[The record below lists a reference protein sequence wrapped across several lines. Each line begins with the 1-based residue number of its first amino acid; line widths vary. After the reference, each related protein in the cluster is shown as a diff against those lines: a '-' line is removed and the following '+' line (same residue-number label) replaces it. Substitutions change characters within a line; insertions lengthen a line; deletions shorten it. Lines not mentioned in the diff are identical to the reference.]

1 MEKNAQGQQFD
12 NVELAAE
19 RHSIHQVDEKKNAK
33 DYTVEV
39 GSEKGSSEEI
49 EVLDPYSPFPID
61 LSQPDEGNIL
71 TVRAIVLGCALGAL
85 VNASNLYL
93 GLKTGWLFGAN
104 LFGALLGFAIL
115 KALSKAPLKIPGLT
129 DHFGPMENNIVQ
141 TAAAA
146 AGGMGLIFVS
156 GIPALYH
163 LGLMSPNP
171 KDDFG
176 KLIAITFCASLFGIS
191 FSVPLRKF
199 FIISVARELSL
210 IFPTATA
217 TAVSIRAMHA
227 TGDGYGQAKKKIKA
241 LGYSFA
247 GAFLLRV
254 ISQYCIGVLWDWH
267 IFWWIYSIAKTSNVP
282 ARGVVG
288 AISWGWFIEFTP
300 AFIGSGLLVGLNS
313 AFSLFFGGV
322 FAWAI
327 VGPLLVKNG
336 AAFGKTPGGTEVE
349 GLQNYM
355 SMTVSNLDH
364 VSPRYWLLWPGVFAM
379 ILVSMAEL
387 AFNYKIISAGFVAGY
402 KSAVGGINKLR
413 NRNQPVAESD
423 QEDDND
429 KDIFSAHE
437 QVPTWMWGSMVVITT
452 VLICVILGV
461 MYGFPVGVSILS
473 ILFAFIFAF
482 LAIQCTGAS
491 DTTPVSTVA
500 KASQLATGGVTKG
513 MHVSIKTAQT
523 INLMA
528 GCVAGAAASQ
538 STDLI
543 NDFKVGYLLRTPPR
557 KQWYAQIIGSI
568 VAIFMAPSLFI
579 LFSTA
584 YPCILEPGAEK
595 CAFGAP
601 SIAAWRAVTE
611 AVTSPQFPVPRG
623 SAIFS
628 LVYGIICVLISLA
641 RHVLHVKGKDNIANW
656 LPNTMVFS
664 LALTLPYTQYGTAMI
679 IGAGIAASWQK
690 AAPESW
696 NMYGTSIASG
706 LIAGEGIGGVINAL
720 FEVLKISGGFYG
732 SGFGCPDGAC

>member
-1 MEKNAQGQQFD
+1 MEKKSVPASNAGPFESVEIADSHKSGQQ
-12 NVELAAE
+12 VPL
-19 RHSIHQVDEKKNAK
+19 DEKKDSHVK
-33 DYTVEV
+33 DYAVDIS
-39 GSEKGSSEEI
+39 GSERGSQDEI
-49 EVLDPYSPFPID
+49 EILDPYTPFPID
-61 LSQPDEGNIL
+61 PSQLPEEHIL
-71 TVRAIVLGCALGAL
+71 TVRAVVLGCALGAL

-104 LFGALLGFAIL
+104 LFGALLGFAVL
-115 KALSKAPLKIPGLT
+115 KALSRAPIKIPGLT

-141 TAAAA
+141 TSAAA

-163 LGLMSPNP
+163 LDLMSPNP

-199 FIISVARELSL
+199 FIINIARELSL

-227 TGDGYGQAKKKIKA
+227 AGDGYGQAKKKIKA
-241 LGYSFA
+241 LGISF
-247 GAFLLRV
+247 GVSFLLRV
-254 ISQYCIGVLWDWH
+254 VSQYCVGVLWDWVSSSP
-267 IFWWIYSIAKTSNVP
+267 ILCCSP
-282 ARGVVG
+282 GVVG

-322 FAWAI
+322 FSWAI
-327 VGPLLVKNG
+327 VGPILVKNG
-336 AAFGKTPGGTEVE
+336 AAFGVELNEDIPGLTS
-349 GLQNYM
+349 YM
-355 SMTVSNLDH
+355 SMKVDNLDH

-387 AFNYKIISAGFVAGY
+387 AFNYKVISAGFVAAY
-402 KSAVGGINKLR
+402 KSIAGGIKKIK
-413 NRNQPVAESD
+413 NRGHHVEEEID
-423 QEDDND
+423 E
-429 KDIFSAHE
+429 KDVFASHE
-437 QVPTWMWGSMVVITT
+437 QVPTWMWGSMVIVTS

-473 ILFAFIFAF
+473 ILFAFIFSF

-513 MHVSIKTAQT
+513 MGVDIKTAQT

-579 LFSTA
+579 LFATA
-584 YPCILEPGAEK
+584 YPCILDPNAPT

-611 AVTSPQFPVPRG
+611 AVTSPRFPVPRG

-628 LVYGIICVLISLA
+628 LVYGIICVLISFA
-641 RHVLHVKGKDNIANW
+641 RHVLHLKGKENIAIW

-664 LALTLPYTQYGTAMI
+664 LALTLPYTQYGTAMV
-679 IGAGIAASWQK
+679 IGAGVAAIWK
-690 AAPESW
+690 AKAPNHW

-706 LIAGEGIGGVINAL
+706 LIAGEGIGGVLNAL
-720 FEVLKISGGFYG
+720 FEVLQISGSFYG
-732 SGFGCPDGAC
+732 SGFGCPEGHC

>member
-1 MEKNAQGQQFD
+1 MSKNAQD
-12 NVELAAE
+12 TVEVAGSRQSLQ
-19 RHSIHQVDEKKNAK
+19 IDEKKNVQ
-33 DYTVEV
+33 DYTVDL
-39 GSEKGSSEEI
+39 GSEKDSADEI
-49 EVLDPYSPFPID
+49 EVLDPYTPFPID
-61 LSQPDEGNIL
+61 PNQPEEEHIL
-71 TVRAIVLGCALGAL
+71 TVRALFLGCALGAL

-115 KALSKAPLKIPGLT
+115 KGMSRSPLKIPGLT

-141 TAAAA
+141 TSAAA

-163 LGLMSPNP
+163 LGLMHENP

-176 KLIAITFCASLFGIS
+176 RLIAITFCASLFGIS

-199 FIISVARELSL
+199 FIINVAKELSL

-227 TGDGYGQAKKKIKA
+227 TGEGGYGQAKKKIKA
-241 LGYSFA
+241 LGISFGA
-247 GAFLLRV
+247 AFLLRV
-254 ISQYCIGVLWDWH
+254 ISQYCVGVLWDWH
-267 IFWWIYSIAKTSNVP
+267 IFWWIYSIAKTS
-282 ARGVVG
+282 GVAAPGVIG
-288 AISWGWFIEFTP
+288 AVSWGWFIEFTP

-322 FAWAI
+322 FSWAI
-327 VGPLLVKNG
+327 VGPLLVKYN
-336 AAFGKTPGGTEVE
+336 AAFGREVNEEIPG
-349 GLQNYM
+349 LMSYM
-355 SMTVSNLDH
+355 SMSVKNLDH

-387 AFNYKIISAGFVAGY
+387 AFNYKVISAGFIAGY
-402 KSAVGGINKLR
+402 KSIVGALGKFK
-413 NRNQPVAESD
+413 NRNAPPS
-423 QEDDND
+423 EDKASEVSD
-429 KDIFSAHE
+429 KDIFSPSE
-437 QVPTWMWGSMVVITT
+437 QVPFWMWGSLTVATMVC
-452 VLICVILGV
+452 ICVVLGK
-461 MYGFPVGVSILS
+461 MYHFPIGVSILS
-473 ILFAFIFAF
+473 ILFAFIFSF

-513 MHVSIKTAQT
+513 MHISVADAQR

-557 KQWYAQIIGSI
+557 KQWYAQIVGSV

-579 LFSTA
+579 LFATA
-584 YPCILEPGAEK
+584 YPCILNPDAK
-595 CAFGAP
+595 VCAFGAP

-611 AVTSPQFPVPRG
+611 AVTSPEFPVPRG

-641 RHVLHVKGKDNIANW
+641 RHILNLKGKEKIANW

-679 IGAGIAASWQK
+679 MGAGVAAIWQAK
-690 AAPESW
+690 APNSW
-696 NMYGTSIASG
+696 NMYGTSVASG
-706 LIAGEGIGGVINAL
+706 LIAGEGIGGVVNAL
-720 FEVLKISGGFYG
+720 FEVVKISGSFHG

>member
-1 MEKNAQGQQFD
+1 MEKNAQAQAD
-12 NVELAAE
+12 KVELAAS
-19 RHSIHQVDEKKNAK
+19 RQSIEHVDEKKNHRVD
-33 DYTVEV
+33 DYTLDI
-39 GSEKGSSEEI
+39 GSEKGSSDEI
-49 EVLDPYSPFPID
+49 EVLDPYTPFPID
-61 LSQPDEGNIL
+61 PSQQEEGNIL
-71 TVRAIVLGCALGAL
+71 TIRAVVLGCALGAL

-115 KALSKAPLKIPGLT
+115 KSLSKSPLRIPGLT

-141 TAAAA
+141 TSAAA

-163 LGLMSPNP
+163 LKLMSENP

-199 FIISVARELSL
+199 FIINVARELSL

-227 TGDGYGQAKKKIKA
+227 TGGEAYGQAKQKIKA
-241 LGYSFA
+241 LGISFA

-254 ISQYCIGVLWDWH
+254 ISQYCIGILWDWN
-267 IFWWIYSIAKTSNVP
+267 IFWWIYAIAHTSGVP
-282 ARGVVG
+282 VPGVVG

-322 FAWAI
+322 FAWGI

-336 AAFGKTPGGTEVE
+336 AAYGKAASKEIPD
-349 GLQNYM
+349 LMNYM
-355 SMTVSNLDH
+355 NMNVSNLDH

-387 AFNYKIISAGFVAGY
+387 AFNYQVIAAGFVAGY
-402 KSAVGGINKLR
+402 KSIVGGIKKFRGLNT
-413 NRNQPVAESD
+413 P
-423 QEDDND
+423 EDDSSDEGD
-429 KDIFSAHE
+429 KDIFADHE

-461 MYGFPVGVSILS
+461 MYGFPIGVSILS
-473 ILFAFIFAF
+473 ILFAFIFSF

-513 MHVSIKTAQT
+513 MNISVQAAQR

-557 KQWYAQIIGSI
+557 KQWFAQIIGSI

-584 YPCILEPGAEK
+584 YPCILNPGAEK

-601 SIAAWRAVTE
+601 SVFAWRAVTE
-611 AVTSPQFPVPRG
+611 AVTSDQFPVPRG

-628 LVYGIICVLISLA
+628 LVYGIICVLISLT
-641 RHVLHVKGKDNIANW
+641 RHILHVKGKDNIANW

-679 IGAGIAASWQK
+679 IGAGAAAIWQK
-690 AAPESW
+690 TAPANW
-696 NMYGTSIASG
+696 AMYGTSIASG
-706 LIAGEGIGGVINAL
+706 LIAGEGIGGVVNAL
-720 FEVLKISGGFYG
+720 FEVLKISGPGFYG
-732 SGFGCPDGAC
+732 TGFGCVEGAC